1 MFIFIYQKI
10 YQCLITIVDKNTLM
24 KIHRNMILL
33 VNVKIFITYCNL
45 VSTTFKLSKWLHPLQ
60 LYLSTW
66 FTSKNHYERMQENQ
80 EHKLEHSNK
89 RTHIS
94 TNPVHKPQLWAPN
107 IWTCSSFW
115 SMGILYWTSVMCK
128 NIMANFQV

>member
-1 MFIFIYQKI
+1 MFIFIYQTI

-33 VNVKIFITYCNL
+33 VNVKTCITYCNL
-45 VSTTFKLSKWLHPLQ
+45 VSTTFKLSNWLHPLQ
-60 LYLSTW
+60 LSLSIW
-66 FTSKNHYERMQENQ
+66 FTSKNQYERMRKNQ
-80 EHKLEHSNK
+80 EHTLEHSNK

-94 TNPVHKPQLWAPN
+94 TNPVNKPELWAPN

-115 SMGILYWTSVMCK
+115 SMGIFFVPSVMCTC
-128 NIMANFQV
+128 NMANLQV